1 MTTRRNFLKTGGL
14 SLASLMV
21 GQHSFARMAEKADD
35 KLAGAAS
42 TTQYVCKRP
51 VPSKRQFTSEAVE
64 KAIATTK
71 AKLKDPKLAWMFENC
86 FPNTLDTT
94 CEHKMVNGKP
104 DTFVLTG
111 DIHAMWLRD
120 SSAQVFPHIQFAND
134 DPKVK
139 TMLAGVINRQTWCIN
154 IDPYANGFNEG
165 PTGSEWESDFTDMK
179 KELHERKWEIDSLC
193 YPIRLAYHYW
203 KTTGDASIFSDE
215 WLTAIA
221 KVLKTFKEQQRKEDP
236 KGPYRFQRKTERALD
251 TMTNDG
257 WGNPVKPVGLI
268 ASAFRPSDDATTF
281 QFLVPSN
288 FFAVTSLRKAA
299 EMGYKQFAY
308 LPLFQEDAAK
318 TAGPFI
324 LPSDKRE
331 IAMLTT
337 QFLSSSHFSSTMLDR
352 FQSEINHL
360 HSGMTIH
367 RISPIEL
374 KEKKLP
380 SSLNIQRTAGIICF
394 EVFDYDY
401 AQMLCD
407 LDLPLLFVDSP
418 VMNMRPPLKAD
429 RLYMEN
435 RIEIQNAV
443 THMVQRGKK
452 RISFAGDKNHCQSFF
467 ERYMA
472 YRDAV
477 EHFGLTEGL
486 STCAMPSGQQNY
498 PVSLYETIRRF
509 KTMPDAFVCANDFV
523 AMDLVKALNE
533 LGYSVPDDIWVCG
546 FDDSQEAS
554 YFAPRLTSIHIHGQ
568 IMGYT
573 AANLLMTRI
582 EEPSLNY
589 RTVYTETNLI
599 LRESTGD

>member
-1 MTTRRNFLKTGGL
+1 MATKVTIQDIANELQLSRNTV
-14 SLASLMV
+14 S
-21 GQHSFARMAEKADD
+21 
-35 KLAGAAS
+35 
-42 TTQYVCKRP
+42 
-51 VPSKRQFTSEAVE
+51 
-64 KAIATTK
+64 KAINNTGV
-71 AKLKDPKLAWMFENC
+71 LA
-86 FPNTLDTT
+86 
-94 CEHKMVNGKP
+94 
-104 DTFVLTG
+104 
-111 DIHAMWLRD
+111 
-120 SSAQVFPHIQFAND
+120 
-134 DPKVK
+134 
-139 TMLAGVINRQTWCIN
+139 
-154 IDPYANGFNEG
+154 
-165 PTGSEWESDFTDMK
+165 
-179 KELHERKWEIDSLC
+179 
-193 YPIRLAYHYW
+193 
-203 KTTGDASIFSDE
+203 
-215 WLTAIA
+215 
-221 KVLKTFKEQQRKEDP
+221 
-236 KGPYRFQRKTERALD
+236 
-251 TMTNDG
+251 
-257 WGNPVKPVGLI
+257 
-268 ASAFRPSDDATTF
+268 DATREKI
-281 QFLVPSN
+281 
-288 FFAVTSLRKAA
+288 LRKAA

-308 LPLFQEDAAK
+308 LPLFQEDTAKAAEHS
-318 TAGPFI
+318 I

-337 QFLSSSHFSSTMLDR
+337 QFLSSSHFSSMMLDR
-352 FQSEINHL
+352 FQSEIEHL

-380 SSLNIQRTAGIICF
+380 SSLNIQRTAGIICI

-407 LDLPLLFVDSP
+407 LDVPLLFVDTP
-418 VMNMRPPLKAD
+418 VMDMRPPLKAD

-443 THMVQRGKK
+443 AHMVQRGKK

-472 YRDAV
+472 YKDAV
-477 EHFGLTEGL
+477 EYFGLTEGL

-554 YFAPRLTSIHIHGQ
+554 YFAPRLTSIHIHEQ

>member
-1 MTTRRNFLKTGGL
+1 MATKVTIQDIANELQLSRNTV
-14 SLASLMV
+14 S
-21 GQHSFARMAEKADD
+21 
-35 KLAGAAS
+35 
-42 TTQYVCKRP
+42 
-51 VPSKRQFTSEAVE
+51 
-64 KAIATTK
+64 KAINNTGV
-71 AKLKDPKLAWMFENC
+71 LA
-86 FPNTLDTT
+86 
-94 CEHKMVNGKP
+94 
-104 DTFVLTG
+104 
-111 DIHAMWLRD
+111 
-120 SSAQVFPHIQFAND
+120 
-134 DPKVK
+134 
-139 TMLAGVINRQTWCIN
+139 
-154 IDPYANGFNEG
+154 
-165 PTGSEWESDFTDMK
+165 
-179 KELHERKWEIDSLC
+179 
-193 YPIRLAYHYW
+193 
-203 KTTGDASIFSDE
+203 
-215 WLTAIA
+215 
-221 KVLKTFKEQQRKEDP
+221 
-236 KGPYRFQRKTERALD
+236 
-251 TMTNDG
+251 
-257 WGNPVKPVGLI
+257 
-268 ASAFRPSDDATTF
+268 DATREKI
-281 QFLVPSN
+281 
-288 FFAVTSLRKAA
+288 LRKAA

-308 LPLFQEDAAK
+308 LPLFQEGAAK
-318 TAGPFI
+318 TAGLSI

-337 QFLSSSHFSSTMLDR
+337 QFLSSSHFSSMMLDR
-352 FQSEINHL
+352 FQSEIDHL

-380 SSLNIQRTAGIICF
+380 SSLDIQRTAGIICF

-407 LDLPLLFVDSP
+407 LDVPLLFVDTP
-418 VMNMRPPLKAD
+418 VMDMRPPLKAD

-443 THMVQRGKK
+443 AHMVQRGKK

-472 YRDAV
+472 YKDAM
-477 EHFGLTEGL
+477 EYFGRTEGL

-554 YFAPRLTSIHIHGQ
+554 YFSPHLTSIHIHEQ

-589 RTVYTETNLI
+589 RTVYTETNLV

>member
-1 MTTRRNFLKTGGL
+1 
-14 SLASLMV
+14 
-21 GQHSFARMAEKADD
+21 
-35 KLAGAAS
+35 
-42 TTQYVCKRP
+42 
-51 VPSKRQFTSEAVE
+51 
-64 KAIATTK
+64 
-71 AKLKDPKLAWMFENC
+71 
-86 FPNTLDTT
+86 
-94 CEHKMVNGKP
+94 
-104 DTFVLTG
+104 
-111 DIHAMWLRD
+111 
-120 SSAQVFPHIQFAND
+120 
-134 DPKVK
+134 
-139 TMLAGVINRQTWCIN
+139 
-154 IDPYANGFNEG
+154 
-165 PTGSEWESDFTDMK
+165 
-179 KELHERKWEIDSLC
+179 
-193 YPIRLAYHYW
+193 
-203 KTTGDASIFSDE
+203 
-215 WLTAIA
+215 
-221 KVLKTFKEQQRKEDP
+221 
-236 KGPYRFQRKTERALD
+236 
-251 TMTNDG
+251 
-257 WGNPVKPVGLI
+257 
-268 ASAFRPSDDATTF
+268 
-281 QFLVPSN
+281 
-288 FFAVTSLRKAA
+288 
-299 EMGYKQFAY
+299 
-308 LPLFQEDAAK
+308 
-318 TAGPFI
+318 
-324 LPSDKRE
+324 
-331 IAMLTT
+331 MLTT

-477 EHFGLTEGL
+477 EYFGLTEGL

>member
-1 MTTRRNFLKTGGL
+1 MATKVTIRDIANELQLSRNTV
-14 SLASLMV
+14 S
-21 GQHSFARMAEKADD
+21 
-35 KLAGAAS
+35 
-42 TTQYVCKRP
+42 
-51 VPSKRQFTSEAVE
+51 
-64 KAIATTK
+64 KAINNTGV
-71 AKLKDPKLAWMFENC
+71 LA
-86 FPNTLDTT
+86 
-94 CEHKMVNGKP
+94 
-104 DTFVLTG
+104 
-111 DIHAMWLRD
+111 
-120 SSAQVFPHIQFAND
+120 
-134 DPKVK
+134 
-139 TMLAGVINRQTWCIN
+139 
-154 IDPYANGFNEG
+154 
-165 PTGSEWESDFTDMK
+165 
-179 KELHERKWEIDSLC
+179 
-193 YPIRLAYHYW
+193 
-203 KTTGDASIFSDE
+203 
-215 WLTAIA
+215 
-221 KVLKTFKEQQRKEDP
+221 
-236 KGPYRFQRKTERALD
+236 
-251 TMTNDG
+251 
-257 WGNPVKPVGLI
+257 
-268 ASAFRPSDDATTF
+268 DATREKI
-281 QFLVPSN
+281 
-288 FFAVTSLRKAA
+288 LRKAA

-308 LPLFQEDAAK
+308 LPLFQEDTAKAAEHS
-318 TAGPFI
+318 I

-337 QFLSSSHFSSTMLDR
+337 QFLSSSHFSSMMLDR
-352 FQSEINHL
+352 FQSEIEHL
-360 HSGMTIH
+360 HSCTTIH

-380 SSLNIQRTAGIICF
+380 SSLNIQRTAGIICI

-407 LDLPLLFVDSP
+407 LDVPLLFVDTP
-418 VMNMRPPLKAD
+418 VMDMRPPLKAD

-435 RIEIQNAV
+435 RIEVQNAV
-443 THMVQRGKK
+443 AHMVQRGKK

-472 YRDAV
+472 YKDAV
-477 EHFGLTEGL
+477 EYFGLTEGL
-486 STCAMPSGQQNY
+486 NTCAMPSGQQNY

-568 IMGYT
+568 IMGYA

>member
-1 MTTRRNFLKTGGL
+1 MATKVTIQDIANELQLSRNTV
-14 SLASLMV
+14 S
-21 GQHSFARMAEKADD
+21 
-35 KLAGAAS
+35 
-42 TTQYVCKRP
+42 
-51 VPSKRQFTSEAVE
+51 
-64 KAIATTK
+64 KAINNTGV
-71 AKLKDPKLAWMFENC
+71 LA
-86 FPNTLDTT
+86 
-94 CEHKMVNGKP
+94 
-104 DTFVLTG
+104 
-111 DIHAMWLRD
+111 
-120 SSAQVFPHIQFAND
+120 
-134 DPKVK
+134 
-139 TMLAGVINRQTWCIN
+139 
-154 IDPYANGFNEG
+154 
-165 PTGSEWESDFTDMK
+165 
-179 KELHERKWEIDSLC
+179 
-193 YPIRLAYHYW
+193 
-203 KTTGDASIFSDE
+203 
-215 WLTAIA
+215 
-221 KVLKTFKEQQRKEDP
+221 
-236 KGPYRFQRKTERALD
+236 
-251 TMTNDG
+251 
-257 WGNPVKPVGLI
+257 
-268 ASAFRPSDDATTF
+268 DATREKI
-281 QFLVPSN
+281 
-288 FFAVTSLRKAA
+288 LRKAA

-308 LPLFQEDAAK
+308 LPLFQEDTAKAAEHS
-318 TAGPFI
+318 I

-337 QFLSSSHFSSTMLDR
+337 QFLSSSHFSSMMLDR
-352 FQSEINHL
+352 FQAEIDHL

-380 SSLNIQRTAGIICF
+380 SSLNIERTAGIICI

-407 LDLPLLFVDSP
+407 LDVPLLFVDTP
-418 VMNMRPPLKAD
+418 VMDMRPPLKAD

-435 RIEIQNAV
+435 RIEVQNAV
-443 THMVQRGKK
+443 AHMVQRGKK

-472 YRDAV
+472 YKDAV
-477 EHFGLTEGL
+477 EYFGLTEGL

>member
-1 MTTRRNFLKTGGL
+1 MATKVTIQDIASELQLSRNTV
-14 SLASLMV
+14 S
-21 GQHSFARMAEKADD
+21 
-35 KLAGAAS
+35 
-42 TTQYVCKRP
+42 
-51 VPSKRQFTSEAVE
+51 
-64 KAIATTK
+64 KAINNTGV
-71 AKLKDPKLAWMFENC
+71 LA
-86 FPNTLDTT
+86 
-94 CEHKMVNGKP
+94 
-104 DTFVLTG
+104 
-111 DIHAMWLRD
+111 
-120 SSAQVFPHIQFAND
+120 
-134 DPKVK
+134 
-139 TMLAGVINRQTWCIN
+139 
-154 IDPYANGFNEG
+154 
-165 PTGSEWESDFTDMK
+165 
-179 KELHERKWEIDSLC
+179 
-193 YPIRLAYHYW
+193 
-203 KTTGDASIFSDE
+203 
-215 WLTAIA
+215 
-221 KVLKTFKEQQRKEDP
+221 
-236 KGPYRFQRKTERALD
+236 
-251 TMTNDG
+251 
-257 WGNPVKPVGLI
+257 
-268 ASAFRPSDDATTF
+268 DATREKI
-281 QFLVPSN
+281 
-288 FFAVTSLRKAA
+288 LRKAA

-308 LPLFQEDAAK
+308 LPLFQEGAAK
-318 TAGPFI
+318 TAGPSI

-337 QFLSSSHFSSTMLDR
+337 QFLSSSHFSSMMLDR
-352 FQSEINHL
+352 FQSEIDHL

-367 RISPIEL
+367 RISPTEL

-407 LDLPLLFVDSP
+407 LDVPLLFVDTP
-418 VMNMRPPLKAD
+418 VMEMRPSLKAD

-435 RIEIQNAV
+435 RTEIQNAV
-443 THMVQRGKK
+443 AHMVQRGKK

-472 YRDAV
+472 YKDAM
-477 EHFGLTEGL
+477 EYLGLTEGL

>member
-1 MTTRRNFLKTGGL
+1 
-14 SLASLMV
+14 
-21 GQHSFARMAEKADD
+21 
-35 KLAGAAS
+35 
-42 TTQYVCKRP
+42 
-51 VPSKRQFTSEAVE
+51 
-64 KAIATTK
+64 
-71 AKLKDPKLAWMFENC
+71 
-86 FPNTLDTT
+86 
-94 CEHKMVNGKP
+94 
-104 DTFVLTG
+104 
-111 DIHAMWLRD
+111 
-120 SSAQVFPHIQFAND
+120 
-134 DPKVK
+134 
-139 TMLAGVINRQTWCIN
+139 
-154 IDPYANGFNEG
+154 
-165 PTGSEWESDFTDMK
+165 
-179 KELHERKWEIDSLC
+179 
-193 YPIRLAYHYW
+193 
-203 KTTGDASIFSDE
+203 
-215 WLTAIA
+215 
-221 KVLKTFKEQQRKEDP
+221 
-236 KGPYRFQRKTERALD
+236 
-251 TMTNDG
+251 
-257 WGNPVKPVGLI
+257 
-268 ASAFRPSDDATTF
+268 
-281 QFLVPSN
+281 
-288 FFAVTSLRKAA
+288 
-299 EMGYKQFAY
+299 
-308 LPLFQEDAAK
+308 
-318 TAGPFI
+318 
-324 LPSDKRE
+324 
-331 IAMLTT
+331 MLTT
-337 QFLSSSHFSSTMLDR
+337 QFLSSSHFSSMMLDR

-380 SSLNIQRTAGIICF
+380 SSLNIQCTAGIICI

-407 LDLPLLFVDSP
+407 LDVPLLFVDTP
-418 VMNMRPPLKAD
+418 VMDMRPPLKAD

-443 THMVQRGKK
+443 AHMVQRGKK

-472 YRDAV
+472 YKDAV
-477 EHFGLTEGL
+477 EYFGLTEGL

-498 PVSLYETIRRF
+498 PATLYETIRRF

-554 YFAPRLTSIHIHGQ
+554 YFVPRLTSIHIHEQ

>member
-1 MTTRRNFLKTGGL
+1 MATKVTIQDIANELQLSRNTV
-14 SLASLMV
+14 S
-21 GQHSFARMAEKADD
+21 
-35 KLAGAAS
+35 
-42 TTQYVCKRP
+42 
-51 VPSKRQFTSEAVE
+51 
-64 KAIATTK
+64 KAINNTGV
-71 AKLKDPKLAWMFENC
+71 LA
-86 FPNTLDTT
+86 
-94 CEHKMVNGKP
+94 
-104 DTFVLTG
+104 
-111 DIHAMWLRD
+111 
-120 SSAQVFPHIQFAND
+120 
-134 DPKVK
+134 
-139 TMLAGVINRQTWCIN
+139 
-154 IDPYANGFNEG
+154 
-165 PTGSEWESDFTDMK
+165 
-179 KELHERKWEIDSLC
+179 
-193 YPIRLAYHYW
+193 
-203 KTTGDASIFSDE
+203 
-215 WLTAIA
+215 
-221 KVLKTFKEQQRKEDP
+221 
-236 KGPYRFQRKTERALD
+236 
-251 TMTNDG
+251 
-257 WGNPVKPVGLI
+257 
-268 ASAFRPSDDATTF
+268 DATREKI
-281 QFLVPSN
+281 
-288 FFAVTSLRKAA
+288 LRKAA

-308 LPLFQEDAAK
+308 LPLFQEDTAKAAEHS
-318 TAGPFI
+318 I

-337 QFLSSSHFSSTMLDR
+337 QFLSSSHFSSMMLDR
-352 FQSEINHL
+352 FQSEIDHL

-380 SSLNIQRTAGIICF
+380 SSLDIQRTAGIICI

-407 LDLPLLFVDSP
+407 LDVPLLFVDTP
-418 VMNMRPPLKAD
+418 VMDMRPPLKAD

-435 RIEIQNAV
+435 RIEVQNAV
-443 THMVQRGKK
+443 AHMVQRGKK

-472 YRDAV
+472 YKDAV
-477 EHFGLTEGL
+477 EYFGLTEGL

-554 YFAPRLTSIHIHGQ
+554 YFAPRLTSIHIHEQ

>member
-1 MTTRRNFLKTGGL
+1 MATKVTIQDIANELQLSRNTV
-14 SLASLMV
+14 S
-21 GQHSFARMAEKADD
+21 
-35 KLAGAAS
+35 
-42 TTQYVCKRP
+42 
-51 VPSKRQFTSEAVE
+51 
-64 KAIATTK
+64 KAINNTGV
-71 AKLKDPKLAWMFENC
+71 LA
-86 FPNTLDTT
+86 
-94 CEHKMVNGKP
+94 
-104 DTFVLTG
+104 
-111 DIHAMWLRD
+111 
-120 SSAQVFPHIQFAND
+120 
-134 DPKVK
+134 
-139 TMLAGVINRQTWCIN
+139 
-154 IDPYANGFNEG
+154 
-165 PTGSEWESDFTDMK
+165 
-179 KELHERKWEIDSLC
+179 
-193 YPIRLAYHYW
+193 
-203 KTTGDASIFSDE
+203 
-215 WLTAIA
+215 
-221 KVLKTFKEQQRKEDP
+221 
-236 KGPYRFQRKTERALD
+236 
-251 TMTNDG
+251 
-257 WGNPVKPVGLI
+257 
-268 ASAFRPSDDATTF
+268 DATREKI
-281 QFLVPSN
+281 
-288 FFAVTSLRKAA
+288 LRKAA

-308 LPLFQEDAAK
+308 LPLFQEDTAKAAEHS
-318 TAGPFI
+318 I

-337 QFLSSSHFSSTMLDR
+337 QFLSSSHFSSMMLDR
-352 FQSEINHL
+352 FQSEIDHL
-360 HSGMTIH
+360 HSGTTIH

-407 LDLPLLFVDSP
+407 LDVPLLFVDTP
-418 VMNMRPPLKAD
+418 VMDMRPPLKAD

-435 RIEIQNAV
+435 RIEVQNAV
-443 THMVQRGKK
+443 AHMVQRGKK

-472 YRDAV
+472 YKDAV
-477 EHFGLTEGL
+477 EYFGLTEGL

>member
-1 MTTRRNFLKTGGL
+1 MATKVTIQDIASELQLSRNTV
-14 SLASLMV
+14 S
-21 GQHSFARMAEKADD
+21 
-35 KLAGAAS
+35 
-42 TTQYVCKRP
+42 
-51 VPSKRQFTSEAVE
+51 
-64 KAIATTK
+64 KAINNTGV
-71 AKLKDPKLAWMFENC
+71 LA
-86 FPNTLDTT
+86 
-94 CEHKMVNGKP
+94 
-104 DTFVLTG
+104 
-111 DIHAMWLRD
+111 
-120 SSAQVFPHIQFAND
+120 
-134 DPKVK
+134 
-139 TMLAGVINRQTWCIN
+139 
-154 IDPYANGFNEG
+154 
-165 PTGSEWESDFTDMK
+165 
-179 KELHERKWEIDSLC
+179 
-193 YPIRLAYHYW
+193 
-203 KTTGDASIFSDE
+203 
-215 WLTAIA
+215 
-221 KVLKTFKEQQRKEDP
+221 
-236 KGPYRFQRKTERALD
+236 
-251 TMTNDG
+251 
-257 WGNPVKPVGLI
+257 
-268 ASAFRPSDDATTF
+268 DATREKI
-281 QFLVPSN
+281 
-288 FFAVTSLRKAA
+288 LRKAA

-308 LPLFQEDAAK
+308 LPLFQEGAAK
-318 TAGPFI
+318 TAGLSI

-337 QFLSSSHFSSTMLDR
+337 QFLSSSHFSSMMLDR
-352 FQSEINHL
+352 FQSEIDHL

-380 SSLNIQRTAGIICF
+380 SSLDIQRTAGIICF

-407 LDLPLLFVDSP
+407 LDVPLLFVDTP
-418 VMNMRPPLKAD
+418 VMDMRPPLKAD

-443 THMVQRGKK
+443 AHMVQRGKK

-472 YRDAV
+472 YKDAM
-477 EHFGLTEGL
+477 EYFGLTEGL

-589 RTVYTETNLI
+589 RTVYTETSLI

>member
-1 MTTRRNFLKTGGL
+1 MATKVTIQDIASELQLSRNTV
-14 SLASLMV
+14 S
-21 GQHSFARMAEKADD
+21 
-35 KLAGAAS
+35 
-42 TTQYVCKRP
+42 
-51 VPSKRQFTSEAVE
+51 
-64 KAIATTK
+64 KAINNTGV
-71 AKLKDPKLAWMFENC
+71 LA
-86 FPNTLDTT
+86 
-94 CEHKMVNGKP
+94 
-104 DTFVLTG
+104 
-111 DIHAMWLRD
+111 
-120 SSAQVFPHIQFAND
+120 
-134 DPKVK
+134 
-139 TMLAGVINRQTWCIN
+139 
-154 IDPYANGFNEG
+154 
-165 PTGSEWESDFTDMK
+165 
-179 KELHERKWEIDSLC
+179 
-193 YPIRLAYHYW
+193 
-203 KTTGDASIFSDE
+203 
-215 WLTAIA
+215 
-221 KVLKTFKEQQRKEDP
+221 
-236 KGPYRFQRKTERALD
+236 
-251 TMTNDG
+251 
-257 WGNPVKPVGLI
+257 
-268 ASAFRPSDDATTF
+268 DATREKI
-281 QFLVPSN
+281 
-288 FFAVTSLRKAA
+288 LRKAA

-308 LPLFQEDAAK
+308 LPLFQEDTAKAAEHS
-318 TAGPFI
+318 I

-337 QFLSSSHFSSTMLDR
+337 QFLSSSHFSSMMLDR
-352 FQSEINHL
+352 FQSEIEHL
-360 HSGMTIH
+360 HSCTTIH

-380 SSLNIQRTAGIICF
+380 SSLDIQRTAGIICF

-407 LDLPLLFVDSP
+407 LDVPLLFVDTP
-418 VMNMRPPLKAD
+418 VMDMRPPLKAD

-435 RIEIQNAV
+435 RIEVQNAV
-443 THMVQRGKK
+443 AHMVQRGKK

-472 YRDAV
+472 YKDAV
-477 EHFGLTEGL
+477 EYFGLTEGL

-554 YFAPRLTSIHIHGQ
+554 YFSPHLTSIHIHEQ

>member
-1 MTTRRNFLKTGGL
+1 MATKVTIQDIASELQLSRNTV
-14 SLASLMV
+14 S
-21 GQHSFARMAEKADD
+21 
-35 KLAGAAS
+35 
-42 TTQYVCKRP
+42 
-51 VPSKRQFTSEAVE
+51 
-64 KAIATTK
+64 KAINNTGV
-71 AKLKDPKLAWMFENC
+71 LA
-86 FPNTLDTT
+86 
-94 CEHKMVNGKP
+94 
-104 DTFVLTG
+104 
-111 DIHAMWLRD
+111 
-120 SSAQVFPHIQFAND
+120 
-134 DPKVK
+134 
-139 TMLAGVINRQTWCIN
+139 
-154 IDPYANGFNEG
+154 
-165 PTGSEWESDFTDMK
+165 
-179 KELHERKWEIDSLC
+179 
-193 YPIRLAYHYW
+193 
-203 KTTGDASIFSDE
+203 
-215 WLTAIA
+215 
-221 KVLKTFKEQQRKEDP
+221 
-236 KGPYRFQRKTERALD
+236 
-251 TMTNDG
+251 
-257 WGNPVKPVGLI
+257 
-268 ASAFRPSDDATTF
+268 DATREKI
-281 QFLVPSN
+281 
-288 FFAVTSLRKAA
+288 LRKAA

-308 LPLFQEDAAK
+308 LPLFQEGAAK
-318 TAGPFI
+318 TAGLSI

-337 QFLSSSHFSSTMLDR
+337 QFLSSSHFSSMMLDR
-352 FQSEINHL
+352 FQSEIDHL

-380 SSLNIQRTAGIICF
+380 SSLDIQRTAGIICF

-407 LDLPLLFVDSP
+407 LDVPLLFVDTP
-418 VMNMRPPLKAD
+418 VMDMRPPLKAD

-443 THMVQRGKK
+443 AHMVQRGKK

-472 YRDAV
+472 YKDAM
-477 EHFGLTEGL
+477 EYFGLTEGL
-486 STCAMPSGQQNY
+486 NTCAMPSGQQNY

-554 YFAPRLTSIHIHGQ
+554 YFSPHLTSIHIHEQ

>member
-1 MTTRRNFLKTGGL
+1 MATRVTIQDIANELQLSRNTV
-14 SLASLMV
+14 S
-21 GQHSFARMAEKADD
+21 
-35 KLAGAAS
+35 
-42 TTQYVCKRP
+42 
-51 VPSKRQFTSEAVE
+51 
-64 KAIATTK
+64 KAINNTGV
-71 AKLKDPKLAWMFENC
+71 LA
-86 FPNTLDTT
+86 
-94 CEHKMVNGKP
+94 
-104 DTFVLTG
+104 
-111 DIHAMWLRD
+111 
-120 SSAQVFPHIQFAND
+120 
-134 DPKVK
+134 
-139 TMLAGVINRQTWCIN
+139 
-154 IDPYANGFNEG
+154 
-165 PTGSEWESDFTDMK
+165 
-179 KELHERKWEIDSLC
+179 
-193 YPIRLAYHYW
+193 
-203 KTTGDASIFSDE
+203 
-215 WLTAIA
+215 
-221 KVLKTFKEQQRKEDP
+221 
-236 KGPYRFQRKTERALD
+236 
-251 TMTNDG
+251 
-257 WGNPVKPVGLI
+257 
-268 ASAFRPSDDATTF
+268 DATREKI
-281 QFLVPSN
+281 
-288 FFAVTSLRKAA
+288 LRKAA

-308 LPLFQEDAAK
+308 LPLFQEDTAKAAEHS
-318 TAGPFI
+318 I

-337 QFLSSSHFSSTMLDR
+337 QFLSSSHFSSMMLDR
-352 FQSEINHL
+352 FQSEIDHL

-380 SSLNIQRTAGIICF
+380 SSLNIQRTAGIICI

-407 LDLPLLFVDSP
+407 LDVPLLFVDTP
-418 VMNMRPPLKAD
+418 VMDMRPPLKAD

-435 RIEIQNAV
+435 RIEVQNAV
-443 THMVQRGKK
+443 AHMVQRGKK

-472 YRDAV
+472 YKDAV
-477 EHFGLTEGL
+477 EYFGLTEGL

>member
-1 MTTRRNFLKTGGL
+1 MATKVTIQDIANELQLSRNTV
-14 SLASLMV
+14 S
-21 GQHSFARMAEKADD
+21 
-35 KLAGAAS
+35 
-42 TTQYVCKRP
+42 
-51 VPSKRQFTSEAVE
+51 
-64 KAIATTK
+64 KAINNTGV
-71 AKLKDPKLAWMFENC
+71 LA
-86 FPNTLDTT
+86 
-94 CEHKMVNGKP
+94 
-104 DTFVLTG
+104 
-111 DIHAMWLRD
+111 
-120 SSAQVFPHIQFAND
+120 
-134 DPKVK
+134 
-139 TMLAGVINRQTWCIN
+139 
-154 IDPYANGFNEG
+154 
-165 PTGSEWESDFTDMK
+165 
-179 KELHERKWEIDSLC
+179 
-193 YPIRLAYHYW
+193 
-203 KTTGDASIFSDE
+203 
-215 WLTAIA
+215 
-221 KVLKTFKEQQRKEDP
+221 
-236 KGPYRFQRKTERALD
+236 
-251 TMTNDG
+251 
-257 WGNPVKPVGLI
+257 
-268 ASAFRPSDDATTF
+268 DATREKI
-281 QFLVPSN
+281 
-288 FFAVTSLRKAA
+288 LRKAA

-308 LPLFQEDAAK
+308 LPLFQEDTAKAAEHS
-318 TAGPFI
+318 I

-337 QFLSSSHFSSTMLDR
+337 QFLSSSHFSSMMLDR
-352 FQSEINHL
+352 FQSEIDHL

-380 SSLNIQRTAGIICF
+380 SSLNIQRTAGIICI

-407 LDLPLLFVDSP
+407 LDVPLLFVDTP
-418 VMNMRPPLKAD
+418 VMDMRPPLKAD

-443 THMVQRGKK
+443 AHMVQRGKK

-472 YRDAV
+472 YKDAL
-477 EHFGLTEGL
+477 EYFGLTEGL

>member
-1 MTTRRNFLKTGGL
+1 MATKVTIQDIANELQLSRNTV
-14 SLASLMV
+14 S
-21 GQHSFARMAEKADD
+21 
-35 KLAGAAS
+35 
-42 TTQYVCKRP
+42 
-51 VPSKRQFTSEAVE
+51 
-64 KAIATTK
+64 KAINNTGV
-71 AKLKDPKLAWMFENC
+71 LA
-86 FPNTLDTT
+86 
-94 CEHKMVNGKP
+94 
-104 DTFVLTG
+104 
-111 DIHAMWLRD
+111 
-120 SSAQVFPHIQFAND
+120 
-134 DPKVK
+134 
-139 TMLAGVINRQTWCIN
+139 
-154 IDPYANGFNEG
+154 
-165 PTGSEWESDFTDMK
+165 
-179 KELHERKWEIDSLC
+179 
-193 YPIRLAYHYW
+193 
-203 KTTGDASIFSDE
+203 
-215 WLTAIA
+215 
-221 KVLKTFKEQQRKEDP
+221 
-236 KGPYRFQRKTERALD
+236 
-251 TMTNDG
+251 
-257 WGNPVKPVGLI
+257 
-268 ASAFRPSDDATTF
+268 DATREKI
-281 QFLVPSN
+281 
-288 FFAVTSLRKAA
+288 LRKAA

-308 LPLFQEDAAK
+308 LPLFQEGAAK
-318 TAGPFI
+318 TAGLSI

-337 QFLSSSHFSSTMLDR
+337 QFLSSSHFSSMMLDR
-352 FQSEINHL
+352 FQSEIDHL

-407 LDLPLLFVDSP
+407 LDVPLLFVDTP
-418 VMNMRPPLKAD
+418 VMDMRPPLKAD

-443 THMVQRGKK
+443 AHMVQRGKK

-472 YRDAV
+472 YKDAM
-477 EHFGLTEGL
+477 EYFGLTEGL
-486 STCAMPSGQQNY
+486 NTCAMPSGQQNY

-554 YFAPRLTSIHIHGQ
+554 YFAPRLTSIHIHEQ

>member
-1 MTTRRNFLKTGGL
+1 MATRVTIQDIASELQLSRNTV
-14 SLASLMV
+14 S
-21 GQHSFARMAEKADD
+21 
-35 KLAGAAS
+35 
-42 TTQYVCKRP
+42 
-51 VPSKRQFTSEAVE
+51 
-64 KAIATTK
+64 KAINNTGV
-71 AKLKDPKLAWMFENC
+71 LA
-86 FPNTLDTT
+86 
-94 CEHKMVNGKP
+94 
-104 DTFVLTG
+104 
-111 DIHAMWLRD
+111 
-120 SSAQVFPHIQFAND
+120 
-134 DPKVK
+134 
-139 TMLAGVINRQTWCIN
+139 
-154 IDPYANGFNEG
+154 
-165 PTGSEWESDFTDMK
+165 
-179 KELHERKWEIDSLC
+179 
-193 YPIRLAYHYW
+193 
-203 KTTGDASIFSDE
+203 
-215 WLTAIA
+215 
-221 KVLKTFKEQQRKEDP
+221 
-236 KGPYRFQRKTERALD
+236 
-251 TMTNDG
+251 
-257 WGNPVKPVGLI
+257 
-268 ASAFRPSDDATTF
+268 DATREKI
-281 QFLVPSN
+281 
-288 FFAVTSLRKAA
+288 LRKAA

-308 LPLFQEDAAK
+308 LPLFQEGAAK
-318 TAGPFI
+318 TAGLSI

-337 QFLSSSHFSSTMLDR
+337 QFLSSSHFSSMMLDR
-352 FQSEINHL
+352 FQSEIDHL

-380 SSLNIQRTAGIICF
+380 SSLDIQRTAGIICF

-407 LDLPLLFVDSP
+407 LDVPLLFVDTP
-418 VMNMRPPLKAD
+418 VMDMRPPLKAD

-443 THMVQRGKK
+443 AHMVQRGKK

-472 YRDAV
+472 YKDAM
-477 EHFGLTEGL
+477 EYFGLTEGL

-554 YFAPRLTSIHIHGQ
+554 YFAPRLTSIHIHEQ

>member
-1 MTTRRNFLKTGGL
+1 MATKVTIQDIASELQLSRNTV
-14 SLASLMV
+14 S
-21 GQHSFARMAEKADD
+21 
-35 KLAGAAS
+35 
-42 TTQYVCKRP
+42 
-51 VPSKRQFTSEAVE
+51 
-64 KAIATTK
+64 KAINNTGV
-71 AKLKDPKLAWMFENC
+71 LA
-86 FPNTLDTT
+86 
-94 CEHKMVNGKP
+94 
-104 DTFVLTG
+104 
-111 DIHAMWLRD
+111 
-120 SSAQVFPHIQFAND
+120 
-134 DPKVK
+134 
-139 TMLAGVINRQTWCIN
+139 
-154 IDPYANGFNEG
+154 
-165 PTGSEWESDFTDMK
+165 
-179 KELHERKWEIDSLC
+179 
-193 YPIRLAYHYW
+193 
-203 KTTGDASIFSDE
+203 
-215 WLTAIA
+215 
-221 KVLKTFKEQQRKEDP
+221 
-236 KGPYRFQRKTERALD
+236 
-251 TMTNDG
+251 
-257 WGNPVKPVGLI
+257 
-268 ASAFRPSDDATTF
+268 DATREKI
-281 QFLVPSN
+281 
-288 FFAVTSLRKAA
+288 LRKAA

-308 LPLFQEDAAK
+308 LPLFQEDTAKAAEHS
-318 TAGPFI
+318 I

-337 QFLSSSHFSSTMLDR
+337 QFLSSSHFSSMMLDR
-352 FQSEINHL
+352 FQSEIDHL

-367 RISPIEL
+367 RISPTEL

-407 LDLPLLFVDSP
+407 LDVPLLFVDTP
-418 VMNMRPPLKAD
+418 VMEMRPSLKAD

-435 RIEIQNAV
+435 RTEIQNAV
-443 THMVQRGKK
+443 AHMVQRGKK

-472 YRDAV
+472 YKDAM
-477 EHFGLTEGL
+477 EYLGLTEGL

-498 PVSLYETIRRF
+498 PVSLYETMRRF

-554 YFAPRLTSIHIHGQ
+554 YFAPRLTSIHIHEQ

>member
-1 MTTRRNFLKTGGL
+1 MATKVTIQDIANELQLSRNTV
-14 SLASLMV
+14 S
-21 GQHSFARMAEKADD
+21 
-35 KLAGAAS
+35 
-42 TTQYVCKRP
+42 
-51 VPSKRQFTSEAVE
+51 
-64 KAIATTK
+64 KAINNTGV
-71 AKLKDPKLAWMFENC
+71 LA
-86 FPNTLDTT
+86 
-94 CEHKMVNGKP
+94 
-104 DTFVLTG
+104 
-111 DIHAMWLRD
+111 
-120 SSAQVFPHIQFAND
+120 
-134 DPKVK
+134 
-139 TMLAGVINRQTWCIN
+139 
-154 IDPYANGFNEG
+154 
-165 PTGSEWESDFTDMK
+165 
-179 KELHERKWEIDSLC
+179 
-193 YPIRLAYHYW
+193 
-203 KTTGDASIFSDE
+203 
-215 WLTAIA
+215 
-221 KVLKTFKEQQRKEDP
+221 
-236 KGPYRFQRKTERALD
+236 
-251 TMTNDG
+251 
-257 WGNPVKPVGLI
+257 
-268 ASAFRPSDDATTF
+268 DATREKI
-281 QFLVPSN
+281 
-288 FFAVTSLRKAA
+288 LRKAA

-308 LPLFQEDAAK
+308 LPLFQEDTAKAAEHS
-318 TAGPFI
+318 I

-337 QFLSSSHFSSTMLDR
+337 QFLSSSHFSSMMLDR
-352 FQSEINHL
+352 FQSEIEHL
-360 HSGMTIH
+360 HSCTTIH

-380 SSLNIQRTAGIICF
+380 SSLNIQRTAGIICI

-407 LDLPLLFVDSP
+407 LDVPLLFVDTP
-418 VMNMRPPLKAD
+418 VMDMRPPLKAD

-435 RIEIQNAV
+435 RIEVQNAV
-443 THMVQRGKK
+443 AHMVQRGKK
-452 RISFAGDKNHCQSFF
+452 RISFAGDKKHCQSFF

-472 YRDAV
+472 YKDAV
-477 EHFGLTEGL
+477 EYFGLTEGL

-554 YFAPRLTSIHIHGQ
+554 YFAPRLTSIHIHEQ

>member
-1 MTTRRNFLKTGGL
+1 MATKVTIQDIANELQLSRNTV
-14 SLASLMV
+14 S
-21 GQHSFARMAEKADD
+21 
-35 KLAGAAS
+35 
-42 TTQYVCKRP
+42 
-51 VPSKRQFTSEAVE
+51 
-64 KAIATTK
+64 KAINNTGV
-71 AKLKDPKLAWMFENC
+71 LA
-86 FPNTLDTT
+86 
-94 CEHKMVNGKP
+94 
-104 DTFVLTG
+104 
-111 DIHAMWLRD
+111 
-120 SSAQVFPHIQFAND
+120 
-134 DPKVK
+134 
-139 TMLAGVINRQTWCIN
+139 
-154 IDPYANGFNEG
+154 
-165 PTGSEWESDFTDMK
+165 
-179 KELHERKWEIDSLC
+179 
-193 YPIRLAYHYW
+193 
-203 KTTGDASIFSDE
+203 
-215 WLTAIA
+215 
-221 KVLKTFKEQQRKEDP
+221 
-236 KGPYRFQRKTERALD
+236 
-251 TMTNDG
+251 
-257 WGNPVKPVGLI
+257 
-268 ASAFRPSDDATTF
+268 DATREKI
-281 QFLVPSN
+281 
-288 FFAVTSLRKAA
+288 LRKAA

-308 LPLFQEDAAK
+308 LPLFQEDTAK
-318 TAGPFI
+318 AAGPSI

-337 QFLSSSHFSSTMLDR
+337 QFLSSSHFSSMMLDR
-352 FQSEINHL
+352 FQSEIDHL

-407 LDLPLLFVDSP
+407 LDVPLLFVDTP
-418 VMNMRPPLKAD
+418 VMEMRPPLKAD

-443 THMVQRGKK
+443 AHMVQRGKK

-472 YRDAV
+472 YKDAM
-477 EHFGLTEGL
+477 EYLGLTEGL

-498 PVSLYETIRRF
+498 PVTLYETIRRF
-509 KTMPDAFVCANDFV
+509 KTMPEAFVCANDFV

-554 YFAPRLTSIHIHGQ
+554 YFAPRLTSIHIHEQ

>member
-1 MTTRRNFLKTGGL
+1 MATKVTIQDIANELQLSRNTV
-14 SLASLMV
+14 S
-21 GQHSFARMAEKADD
+21 
-35 KLAGAAS
+35 
-42 TTQYVCKRP
+42 
-51 VPSKRQFTSEAVE
+51 
-64 KAIATTK
+64 KAINNTGV
-71 AKLKDPKLAWMFENC
+71 LA
-86 FPNTLDTT
+86 
-94 CEHKMVNGKP
+94 
-104 DTFVLTG
+104 
-111 DIHAMWLRD
+111 
-120 SSAQVFPHIQFAND
+120 
-134 DPKVK
+134 
-139 TMLAGVINRQTWCIN
+139 
-154 IDPYANGFNEG
+154 
-165 PTGSEWESDFTDMK
+165 
-179 KELHERKWEIDSLC
+179 
-193 YPIRLAYHYW
+193 
-203 KTTGDASIFSDE
+203 
-215 WLTAIA
+215 
-221 KVLKTFKEQQRKEDP
+221 
-236 KGPYRFQRKTERALD
+236 
-251 TMTNDG
+251 
-257 WGNPVKPVGLI
+257 
-268 ASAFRPSDDATTF
+268 DATREKI
-281 QFLVPSN
+281 
-288 FFAVTSLRKAA
+288 LRKAA

-308 LPLFQEDAAK
+308 LPLFQEGAAK
-318 TAGPFI
+318 TAGLSI

-337 QFLSSSHFSSTMLDR
+337 QFLSSSHFSSMMLDR
-352 FQSEINHL
+352 FQSEIDHL

-380 SSLNIQRTAGIICF
+380 SSLNIQCTAGIICI

-407 LDLPLLFVDSP
+407 LDVPLLFVDTP
-418 VMNMRPPLKAD
+418 VMDMRPPLKAD

-443 THMVQRGKK
+443 AHMVQRGKK

-472 YRDAV
+472 YKDAM
-477 EHFGLTEGL
+477 EYFGLTEGL

>member
-1 MTTRRNFLKTGGL
+1 MATKVTIQDIASELQLSRNTV
-14 SLASLMV
+14 S
-21 GQHSFARMAEKADD
+21 
-35 KLAGAAS
+35 
-42 TTQYVCKRP
+42 
-51 VPSKRQFTSEAVE
+51 
-64 KAIATTK
+64 KAINNTGV
-71 AKLKDPKLAWMFENC
+71 LA
-86 FPNTLDTT
+86 
-94 CEHKMVNGKP
+94 
-104 DTFVLTG
+104 
-111 DIHAMWLRD
+111 
-120 SSAQVFPHIQFAND
+120 
-134 DPKVK
+134 
-139 TMLAGVINRQTWCIN
+139 
-154 IDPYANGFNEG
+154 
-165 PTGSEWESDFTDMK
+165 
-179 KELHERKWEIDSLC
+179 
-193 YPIRLAYHYW
+193 
-203 KTTGDASIFSDE
+203 
-215 WLTAIA
+215 
-221 KVLKTFKEQQRKEDP
+221 
-236 KGPYRFQRKTERALD
+236 
-251 TMTNDG
+251 
-257 WGNPVKPVGLI
+257 
-268 ASAFRPSDDATTF
+268 DATREKI
-281 QFLVPSN
+281 
-288 FFAVTSLRKAA
+288 LRKAA

-308 LPLFQEDAAK
+308 LPLFQEGAAK
-318 TAGPFI
+318 TAGLSI

-337 QFLSSSHFSSTMLDR
+337 QFLSSSHFSSMMLDR
-352 FQSEINHL
+352 FQSEIDHL

-380 SSLNIQRTAGIICF
+380 SSLDIQRTAGIICF

-407 LDLPLLFVDSP
+407 LDVPLLFVDTP
-418 VMNMRPPLKAD
+418 VMDMRPSLKAD

-443 THMVQRGKK
+443 AHMVQRGKK

-472 YRDAV
+472 YKDAM
-477 EHFGLTEGL
+477 EYFGLTEGL

-554 YFAPRLTSIHIHGQ
+554 YFSPHLTSIHIHEQ

-589 RTVYTETNLI
+589 RTVYTETNLV

>member
-1 MTTRRNFLKTGGL
+1 MATKVTIQDIASELQLSRNTV
-14 SLASLMV
+14 S
-21 GQHSFARMAEKADD
+21 
-35 KLAGAAS
+35 
-42 TTQYVCKRP
+42 
-51 VPSKRQFTSEAVE
+51 
-64 KAIATTK
+64 KAINNTGV
-71 AKLKDPKLAWMFENC
+71 LA
-86 FPNTLDTT
+86 
-94 CEHKMVNGKP
+94 
-104 DTFVLTG
+104 
-111 DIHAMWLRD
+111 
-120 SSAQVFPHIQFAND
+120 
-134 DPKVK
+134 
-139 TMLAGVINRQTWCIN
+139 
-154 IDPYANGFNEG
+154 
-165 PTGSEWESDFTDMK
+165 
-179 KELHERKWEIDSLC
+179 
-193 YPIRLAYHYW
+193 
-203 KTTGDASIFSDE
+203 
-215 WLTAIA
+215 
-221 KVLKTFKEQQRKEDP
+221 
-236 KGPYRFQRKTERALD
+236 
-251 TMTNDG
+251 
-257 WGNPVKPVGLI
+257 
-268 ASAFRPSDDATTF
+268 DATREKI
-281 QFLVPSN
+281 
-288 FFAVTSLRKAA
+288 LRKAA

-308 LPLFQEDAAK
+308 LPLFQEGAAK
-318 TAGPFI
+318 TAGLSI

-337 QFLSSSHFSSTMLDR
+337 QFLSSSHFSSMMLDR
-352 FQSEINHL
+352 FQSEIDHL

-380 SSLNIQRTAGIICF
+380 SSLDIQRTAGIICI

-407 LDLPLLFVDSP
+407 LDVPLLFVDTP
-418 VMNMRPPLKAD
+418 VMDMRPPLKAD

-443 THMVQRGKK
+443 AHMVQRGKK

-472 YRDAV
+472 YKDAM
-477 EHFGLTEGL
+477 EYFGLTEGL

-554 YFAPRLTSIHIHGQ
+554 YFSPHLTSIHIHGQ

>member
-1 MTTRRNFLKTGGL
+1 MATKVTIQDIANELQLSRNTV
-14 SLASLMV
+14 S
-21 GQHSFARMAEKADD
+21 
-35 KLAGAAS
+35 
-42 TTQYVCKRP
+42 
-51 VPSKRQFTSEAVE
+51 
-64 KAIATTK
+64 KAINNTGV
-71 AKLKDPKLAWMFENC
+71 LA
-86 FPNTLDTT
+86 
-94 CEHKMVNGKP
+94 
-104 DTFVLTG
+104 
-111 DIHAMWLRD
+111 
-120 SSAQVFPHIQFAND
+120 
-134 DPKVK
+134 
-139 TMLAGVINRQTWCIN
+139 
-154 IDPYANGFNEG
+154 
-165 PTGSEWESDFTDMK
+165 
-179 KELHERKWEIDSLC
+179 
-193 YPIRLAYHYW
+193 
-203 KTTGDASIFSDE
+203 
-215 WLTAIA
+215 
-221 KVLKTFKEQQRKEDP
+221 
-236 KGPYRFQRKTERALD
+236 
-251 TMTNDG
+251 
-257 WGNPVKPVGLI
+257 
-268 ASAFRPSDDATTF
+268 DATREKI
-281 QFLVPSN
+281 
-288 FFAVTSLRKAA
+288 LRKAA

-308 LPLFQEDAAK
+308 LPLFQEDTAKAAEHS
-318 TAGPFI
+318 I

-337 QFLSSSHFSSTMLDR
+337 QFLSSSHFSSMMLDR
-352 FQSEINHL
+352 FQSEIEHL
-360 HSGMTIH
+360 HSCTTIH

-380 SSLNIQRTAGIICF
+380 SSLNIQRTAGIICI

-407 LDLPLLFVDSP
+407 LDVPLLFVDTP
-418 VMNMRPPLKAD
+418 VMDMRPPLKAD

-443 THMVQRGKK
+443 AHMVQRGKK

-472 YRDAV
+472 YKDAV
-477 EHFGLTEGL
+477 EYFGLTEGL

-523 AMDLVKALNE
+523 AMDLVKALDE

-554 YFAPRLTSIHIHGQ
+554 YFAPRLTSIHIHEQ

>member
-1 MTTRRNFLKTGGL
+1 MATKVTIQDIANELQLSRNTV
-14 SLASLMV
+14 S
-21 GQHSFARMAEKADD
+21 
-35 KLAGAAS
+35 
-42 TTQYVCKRP
+42 
-51 VPSKRQFTSEAVE
+51 
-64 KAIATTK
+64 KAINNTGV
-71 AKLKDPKLAWMFENC
+71 LA
-86 FPNTLDTT
+86 
-94 CEHKMVNGKP
+94 
-104 DTFVLTG
+104 
-111 DIHAMWLRD
+111 
-120 SSAQVFPHIQFAND
+120 
-134 DPKVK
+134 
-139 TMLAGVINRQTWCIN
+139 
-154 IDPYANGFNEG
+154 
-165 PTGSEWESDFTDMK
+165 
-179 KELHERKWEIDSLC
+179 
-193 YPIRLAYHYW
+193 
-203 KTTGDASIFSDE
+203 
-215 WLTAIA
+215 
-221 KVLKTFKEQQRKEDP
+221 
-236 KGPYRFQRKTERALD
+236 
-251 TMTNDG
+251 
-257 WGNPVKPVGLI
+257 
-268 ASAFRPSDDATTF
+268 DATREKI
-281 QFLVPSN
+281 
-288 FFAVTSLRKAA
+288 LRKAA

-308 LPLFQEDAAK
+308 LPLFQEDTAKAAEHS
-318 TAGPFI
+318 I

-337 QFLSSSHFSSTMLDR
+337 QFLSSSHFSSMMLDR
-352 FQSEINHL
+352 FQSEIDHL

-407 LDLPLLFVDSP
+407 LDVPLLFVDTP
-418 VMNMRPPLKAD
+418 VMDMRPPLKAD

-443 THMVQRGKK
+443 AHMVQRGKK

-472 YRDAV
+472 YKDAV
-477 EHFGLTEGL
+477 EYFGLTEGL

>member
-1 MTTRRNFLKTGGL
+1 MATKVTIQDIANELQLSRNTV
-14 SLASLMV
+14 S
-21 GQHSFARMAEKADD
+21 
-35 KLAGAAS
+35 
-42 TTQYVCKRP
+42 
-51 VPSKRQFTSEAVE
+51 
-64 KAIATTK
+64 KAINNTGV
-71 AKLKDPKLAWMFENC
+71 LA
-86 FPNTLDTT
+86 
-94 CEHKMVNGKP
+94 
-104 DTFVLTG
+104 
-111 DIHAMWLRD
+111 
-120 SSAQVFPHIQFAND
+120 
-134 DPKVK
+134 
-139 TMLAGVINRQTWCIN
+139 
-154 IDPYANGFNEG
+154 
-165 PTGSEWESDFTDMK
+165 
-179 KELHERKWEIDSLC
+179 
-193 YPIRLAYHYW
+193 
-203 KTTGDASIFSDE
+203 
-215 WLTAIA
+215 
-221 KVLKTFKEQQRKEDP
+221 
-236 KGPYRFQRKTERALD
+236 
-251 TMTNDG
+251 
-257 WGNPVKPVGLI
+257 
-268 ASAFRPSDDATTF
+268 DATREKI
-281 QFLVPSN
+281 
-288 FFAVTSLRKAA
+288 LRKAA

-318 TAGPFI
+318 TAAPSI

-337 QFLSSSHFSSTMLDR
+337 RFLNNSHFSSMMLDR
-352 FQSEINHL
+352 FQSEIDHL
-360 HSGMTIH
+360 HSCMTIH
-367 RISPIEL
+367 RISPMEM

-380 SSLNIQRTAGIICF
+380 SSLNIQHTAGIICF

-407 LDLPLLFVDSP
+407 LDVPLLFVDTP
-418 VMNMRPPLKAD
+418 VMDMRPPLKAD

-435 RIEIQNAV
+435 RIEIQHAV
-443 THMVQRGKK
+443 AHMVQRGKK

-477 EHFGLTEGL
+477 EYFGLTEGL

-554 YFAPRLTSIHIHGQ
+554 YFVPRLTSIHIHGQ

-589 RTVYTETNLI
+589 RTVYTETNLV

>member
-1 MTTRRNFLKTGGL
+1 MATKVTIQDIANELQLSRNTV
-14 SLASLMV
+14 S
-21 GQHSFARMAEKADD
+21 
-35 KLAGAAS
+35 
-42 TTQYVCKRP
+42 
-51 VPSKRQFTSEAVE
+51 
-64 KAIATTK
+64 KAINNTGV
-71 AKLKDPKLAWMFENC
+71 LA
-86 FPNTLDTT
+86 
-94 CEHKMVNGKP
+94 
-104 DTFVLTG
+104 
-111 DIHAMWLRD
+111 
-120 SSAQVFPHIQFAND
+120 
-134 DPKVK
+134 
-139 TMLAGVINRQTWCIN
+139 
-154 IDPYANGFNEG
+154 
-165 PTGSEWESDFTDMK
+165 
-179 KELHERKWEIDSLC
+179 
-193 YPIRLAYHYW
+193 
-203 KTTGDASIFSDE
+203 
-215 WLTAIA
+215 
-221 KVLKTFKEQQRKEDP
+221 
-236 KGPYRFQRKTERALD
+236 
-251 TMTNDG
+251 
-257 WGNPVKPVGLI
+257 
-268 ASAFRPSDDATTF
+268 DATREKI
-281 QFLVPSN
+281 
-288 FFAVTSLRKAA
+288 LRKAA

-308 LPLFQEDAAK
+308 LPLFQEDTAKAAEHS
-318 TAGPFI
+318 I

-337 QFLSSSHFSSTMLDR
+337 QFLSSSHFSSMMLDR
-352 FQSEINHL
+352 FQSEIEHL
-360 HSGMTIH
+360 HSCTTIH

-380 SSLNIQRTAGIICF
+380 SSLNIQRTAGIICI

-407 LDLPLLFVDSP
+407 LDVPLLFVDTP
-418 VMNMRPPLKAD
+418 VMDMRPPLKAD

-435 RIEIQNAV
+435 RIEVQNAV
-443 THMVQRGKK
+443 AHMVQRGKK

-472 YRDAV
+472 YKDAV
-477 EHFGLTEGL
+477 EYFGLTEGL
-486 STCAMPSGQQNY
+486 NTCAMPSGQQNY

-554 YFAPRLTSIHIHGQ
+554 YFAPRLTSIHIHEQ

-589 RTVYTETNLI
+589 RTVYTETNLV

>member
-1 MTTRRNFLKTGGL
+1 MATKVTIQDIASELQLSRNTV
-14 SLASLMV
+14 S
-21 GQHSFARMAEKADD
+21 
-35 KLAGAAS
+35 
-42 TTQYVCKRP
+42 
-51 VPSKRQFTSEAVE
+51 
-64 KAIATTK
+64 KAINNTGV
-71 AKLKDPKLAWMFENC
+71 LA
-86 FPNTLDTT
+86 
-94 CEHKMVNGKP
+94 
-104 DTFVLTG
+104 
-111 DIHAMWLRD
+111 
-120 SSAQVFPHIQFAND
+120 
-134 DPKVK
+134 
-139 TMLAGVINRQTWCIN
+139 
-154 IDPYANGFNEG
+154 
-165 PTGSEWESDFTDMK
+165 
-179 KELHERKWEIDSLC
+179 
-193 YPIRLAYHYW
+193 
-203 KTTGDASIFSDE
+203 
-215 WLTAIA
+215 
-221 KVLKTFKEQQRKEDP
+221 
-236 KGPYRFQRKTERALD
+236 
-251 TMTNDG
+251 
-257 WGNPVKPVGLI
+257 
-268 ASAFRPSDDATTF
+268 DATREKI
-281 QFLVPSN
+281 
-288 FFAVTSLRKAA
+288 LRKAA

-308 LPLFQEDAAK
+308 LPLFQEGAAK
-318 TAGPFI
+318 TAGLSI

-337 QFLSSSHFSSTMLDR
+337 QFLSSSHFSSMMLDR
-352 FQSEINHL
+352 FQSEIDHL

-407 LDLPLLFVDSP
+407 LDVPLLFVDTP
-418 VMNMRPPLKAD
+418 VMDMRPPLKAD

-435 RIEIQNAV
+435 RIETQNAV
-443 THMVQRGKK
+443 AHMVQRGKK

-472 YRDAV
+472 YKDAM
-477 EHFGLTEGL
+477 EYFGLTEGL

-554 YFAPRLTSIHIHGQ
+554 YFAPRLTSIHIHEQ

>member
-1 MTTRRNFLKTGGL
+1 MATKVTIQDIANELQLSRNTV
-14 SLASLMV
+14 S
-21 GQHSFARMAEKADD
+21 
-35 KLAGAAS
+35 
-42 TTQYVCKRP
+42 
-51 VPSKRQFTSEAVE
+51 
-64 KAIATTK
+64 KAINNTGV
-71 AKLKDPKLAWMFENC
+71 LA
-86 FPNTLDTT
+86 
-94 CEHKMVNGKP
+94 
-104 DTFVLTG
+104 
-111 DIHAMWLRD
+111 
-120 SSAQVFPHIQFAND
+120 
-134 DPKVK
+134 
-139 TMLAGVINRQTWCIN
+139 
-154 IDPYANGFNEG
+154 
-165 PTGSEWESDFTDMK
+165 
-179 KELHERKWEIDSLC
+179 
-193 YPIRLAYHYW
+193 
-203 KTTGDASIFSDE
+203 
-215 WLTAIA
+215 
-221 KVLKTFKEQQRKEDP
+221 
-236 KGPYRFQRKTERALD
+236 
-251 TMTNDG
+251 
-257 WGNPVKPVGLI
+257 
-268 ASAFRPSDDATTF
+268 DATREKI
-281 QFLVPSN
+281 
-288 FFAVTSLRKAA
+288 LRKAA

-308 LPLFQEDAAK
+308 LPLFQEDTAKAAEHS
-318 TAGPFI
+318 I

-337 QFLSSSHFSSTMLDR
+337 QFLSSSHFSSMMLDR
-352 FQSEINHL
+352 FQSEIDHL

-407 LDLPLLFVDSP
+407 LDVPLLFVDSP

-443 THMVQRGKK
+443 AHMVQRGKK

-472 YRDAV
+472 YKDAV
-477 EHFGLTEGL
+477 EYFGLTEGL

>member
-1 MTTRRNFLKTGGL
+1 
-14 SLASLMV
+14 
-21 GQHSFARMAEKADD
+21 
-35 KLAGAAS
+35 
-42 TTQYVCKRP
+42 
-51 VPSKRQFTSEAVE
+51 
-64 KAIATTK
+64 
-71 AKLKDPKLAWMFENC
+71 
-86 FPNTLDTT
+86 
-94 CEHKMVNGKP
+94 
-104 DTFVLTG
+104 
-111 DIHAMWLRD
+111 
-120 SSAQVFPHIQFAND
+120 
-134 DPKVK
+134 
-139 TMLAGVINRQTWCIN
+139 
-154 IDPYANGFNEG
+154 
-165 PTGSEWESDFTDMK
+165 
-179 KELHERKWEIDSLC
+179 
-193 YPIRLAYHYW
+193 
-203 KTTGDASIFSDE
+203 
-215 WLTAIA
+215 
-221 KVLKTFKEQQRKEDP
+221 
-236 KGPYRFQRKTERALD
+236 
-251 TMTNDG
+251 
-257 WGNPVKPVGLI
+257 
-268 ASAFRPSDDATTF
+268 
-281 QFLVPSN
+281 
-288 FFAVTSLRKAA
+288 
-299 EMGYKQFAY
+299 
-308 LPLFQEDAAK
+308 
-318 TAGPFI
+318 
-324 LPSDKRE
+324 
-331 IAMLTT
+331 MLTT
-337 QFLSSSHFSSTMLDR
+337 QFLSNSHFSSMMLDR
-352 FQSEINHL
+352 FQAEIDHL

-407 LDLPLLFVDSP
+407 LDVPLLFVDTP
-418 VMNMRPPLKAD
+418 VMEMRPPLKAD

-435 RIEIQNAV
+435 RIEIQNVVA
-443 THMVQRGKK
+443 HMVQRGKK

-472 YRDAV
+472 YKDAM

-498 PVSLYETIRRF
+498 PASLYETIRRF

-546 FDDSQEAS
+546 FDDSQEAF
-554 YFAPRLTSIHIHGQ
+554 YFVPRLTSIHIHEQ